1 MMHMGSAADRRFRDE
16 FEACR
21 IAPERFDHRAH
32 VRLAYVYLTEG
43 DSEVAVARMRRA
55 LERFIAW
62 NGVPASKYH
71 ETLTR
76 SWVLAVHL
84 FMQRSPAAA
93 SAGAFIDAN
102 PALLDTRI
110 MLTHYT
116 RDRLF
121 SDAARREFVEPDL
134 APIPAVAPLRS
145 RASQASR

>member
-1 MMHMGSAADRRFRDE
+1 MHRSSAADRRFRDE

-21 IAPERFDHRAH
+21 VAPERFDHPAH

-43 DSEVAVARMRRA
+43 DTEAAVARMRRA

-76 SWVLAVHL
+76 SWVLAVHH

-93 SAGAFIDAN
+93 AADVFIDAN

-110 MLTHYT
+110 MLTHYS

-134 APIPAVAPLRS
+134 APIPADAPRRS
-145 RASQASR
+145 RSSHASR